1 MTDRKVFHEETLMFE
16 VNDGYF
22 ESTPLAVFIDMFKTA
37 ERDLR
42 EQGYSDLVV
51 EIKPHDRYYDP
62 EDDSEEVDFAMF
74 LVGSRSEN
82 DEEYHQRMKRKQAK
96 AAYELEVANF
106 GKPKIP

>member
-16 VNDGYF
+16 VNDGYS

-62 EDDSEEVDFAMF
+62 EDGYKVDLAMF

-82 DEEYHQRMKRKQAK
+82 DEEYNQRMKRKQAK